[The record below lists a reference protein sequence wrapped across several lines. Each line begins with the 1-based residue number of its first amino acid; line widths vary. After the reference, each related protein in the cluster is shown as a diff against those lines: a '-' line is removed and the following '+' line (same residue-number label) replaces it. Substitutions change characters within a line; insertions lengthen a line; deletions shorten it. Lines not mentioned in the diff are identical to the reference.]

1 MKQLFIAYL
10 FLVLFSCNKKED
22 ATPATLTAPIND
34 TFNPSTAALIKSGTL
49 VGVGHTV
56 SGTAALF
63 DSTGK
68 KFVLLDPFSSQNGP
82 DLKVYLSKD
91 QNASSYI
98 SLGKLKSTSGKQSYE
113 VPGNPVVTDYNYV
126 LIWCEQ
132 FSVVFGSAKLQ

>member
-1 MKQLFIAYL
+1 MRHLF
-10 FLVLFSCNKKED
+10 FLCLLVGLFSCNKKEEV
-22 ATPATLTAPIND
+22 TPVAPVTPDND
-34 TFNPSTAALIKSGTL
+34 TFNPSTATLIKSGAL
-49 VGVGHTV
+49 VGIGHSV

-63 DSTGK
+63 DSVGK
-68 KFVLLDPFSSQNGP
+68 KILLLDPFSSQNGP

-98 SLGKLKSTSGKQSYE
+98 SLGKLKSTSGKQSYA